1 MGHGYGC
8 SVHFTKMPQAD
19 GLDALLKLP
28 YLGGVIEWGYVGV
41 LMGLT
46 YLRFFIASEV
56 GQLGGPWGLWVIT
69 SLVGVAICYIF
80 LIGSCDIPVARFWN
94 MVYHTVWAFAAH
106 AAIGTTNLVPWFHAL
121 LIIPFVL
128 LIIIFVIAHD
138 IFDGAMRDWHYYKHP
153 ELRHPQPSAPLEM
166 PEESSDTE

>member
-1 MGHGYGC
+1 
-8 SVHFTKMPQAD
+8 MPQANE
-19 GLDALLKLP
+19 LKALLNLP
-28 YLGGVIEWGYVGV
+28 YLGGVIEWGYIGA
-41 LMGLT
+41 LMGPA
-46 YLRFFIASEV
+46 YLRFSIASEA
-56 GQLGGPWGLWVIT
+56 GQLGGRWVSGVII
-69 SLVGVAICYIF
+69 SLVIVVVCHIS
-80 LIGSCDIPVARFWN
+80 LIGSCDIPVVRFWN